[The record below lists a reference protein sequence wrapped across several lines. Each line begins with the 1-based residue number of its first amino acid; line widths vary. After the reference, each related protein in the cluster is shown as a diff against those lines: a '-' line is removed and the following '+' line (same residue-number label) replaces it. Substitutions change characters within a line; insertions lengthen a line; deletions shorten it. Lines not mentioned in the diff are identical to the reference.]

1 MKKVSIIVR
10 TKNEERWI
18 GACLK
23 AVYEQDYPDFEV
35 ILVDNCSTDRTLDKA
50 RAYPVRLVTV
60 EQFRPGHAINEGIR
74 AGSGDYL
81 VCLSGHCIPKQR
93 NWLANLVRNLE
104 DPAVAGVYG
113 RQEPLSFSSPL
124 DKRDL
129 YITFGLDKIVQVK
142 DSFFHNANS
151 AFSRAVWEKYPFDET
166 VTNIEDRVWGRAVI
180 DAGYRI
186 IYEPE
191 ASVYHYHGIHQDQ
204 NPERARK
211 IVRILEEV
219 EGYAPKRSAVEGAP
233 HVVCLIPHRGAPRQ
247 VAGHYLLELPIRAA
261 QASGKVSRMVVAAD
275 HPETLA
281 LAERMGAVALARPPE
296 LSESYIGIQDVL
308 SYALEHYEQ
317 QYGVVDLVLFLEET
331 HPFRDQDL
339 VDRLIDHALDEGV
352 DTALVARRESRLAW
366 VDHQRDGRRFIND
379 SFAPREMRNE
389 ALMLGLAGAGCVTHP
404 QYLREGSLLG
414 PRIGVIESHH
424 PFIAIEIR
432 STGELKMLE
441 SLIAREFFGNA

>member
-1 MKKVSIIVR
+1 VRKVSIVIR

-35 ILVDNCSTDRTLDKA
+35 ILVDNCSVDRTLDKA

-74 AGSGDYL
+74 AGIGEYL

-93 NWLANLVRNLE
+93 NWLSKLVQHLE
-104 DPAVAGVYG
+104 DPTVAGVYG
-113 RQEPLSFSSPL
+113 RQEPLSFSSAL

-129 YITFGLDKIVQVK
+129 YITFGLDRIVQVK

-151 AFSRAVWEKYPFDET
+151 AIRRAVWEKFPFDET

-180 DAGYRI
+180 DAGYKI

-191 ASVYHYHGIHQDQ
+191 ASVFHHHGIHQDQ

-219 EGYAPKRSAVEGAP
+219 EGYAPKRSSVEVNP
-233 HVVCLIPHRGAPRQ
+233 HVVCLIPHRGVPRQ
-247 VAGHYLLELPIRAA
+247 VAGRYLLELPIRAA
-261 QASGKVSRMVVAAD
+261 QASQKVSRVVVAAD

-281 LAERMGAVALARPPE
+281 LAEQMGVVALERPPE

-308 SYALEHYEQ
+308 SFALERYEQ
-317 QYGVVDLVLFLEET
+317 QFGVVDLVVFLEET
-331 HPFRDQDL
+331 HPFRDQGL

-366 VDHQRDGRRFIND
+366 TDHGHDGRRFIND
-379 SFAPREMRNE
+379 SFAPRDMRDE
-389 ALMLGLAGAGCVTHP
+389 ALMLGLLGAGCVTHP
-404 QYLREGSLLG
+404 QYLREGSLIG
-414 PRIGVIESHH
+414 PRIGVIESSH

-432 STGELKMLE
+432 SASELKMLE